1 MLNKINLFVLLKLCV
16 FCLTCTRTVPATV
29 DKVTPPENEKV
40 RFARDCCEMNLALPD
55 IPEDSLAII
64 PFRAHSYKIL
74 LGYKY
79 DSLNNKRLE
88 LNFNGEGAIQW
99 DDIPTIRKQIDK
111 DVPVG
116 ERIEV
121 QLYIDKEVPFFIFEY
136 LHSYL
141 SLHLTSYARLEFL
154 NGSLDW
160 RGRLMLDNCFD
171 SDLPCLGDSLI
182 VQKEADVLRD
192 LQLPPTWLPVYRYNP
207 ATFVE
212 FMPIFISSE
221 NTITYNGEEI
231 DLKRLEQIVQEF
243 YDTQPPKTWRRRL
256 FDIQASSTAK
266 YGVVFHVAHTIRRA
280 LHIME
285 ERISCD
291 KYGKSY
297 RELSLEERKDIR
309 SNYVF
314 YNYLL
319 RKSGTWR
326 Y

>member
-1 MLNKINLFVLLKLCV
+1 
-16 FCLTCTRTVPATV
+16 
-29 DKVTPPENEKV
+29 
-40 RFARDCCEMNLALPD
+40 MNLALPD

-99 DDIPTIRKQIDK
+99 DDIPNIRKQIDK
-111 DVPVG
+111 DIPVG
-116 ERIEV
+116 EGIEV

-136 LHSYL
+136 LITYL
-141 SLHLTSYARLEFL
+141 NVHFTTIVKLEFL
-154 NGSLDW
+154 NASLDR
-160 RGRLMLDNCFD
+160 RGNPLLDYCFD
-171 SDLPCLGDSLI
+171 SDLPCLSDSLI

-192 LQLPPTWLPVYRYNP
+192 LRLPPTWLPVYRYNP

-212 FMPIFISSE
+212 FMPIVVSSE

-243 YDTQPPKTWRRRL
+243 YDTQPPKVLWRKM
-256 FDIQASSTAK
+256 FNIEVSSTAK
-266 YGVVFHVAHTIRRA
+266 YGVVYQVAHTIRRA
-280 LHIME
+280 LHITE